1 MPDTLVCCT
10 IVDFHLHMSNML
22 KGVLLVASAAWT
34 AAQSSSEP
42 CAIVAAQLNR
52 ATNIEAQAAYECLES
67 VPVDVQGNR
76 LLLDELKN
84 IWQFQSELA
93 WLKNPGNEWE
103 WGPLD
108 IEAELDNIKS
118 NLDSFS
124 SEYAVQL
131 AIQNITIRTG
141 NFHFNYRPDILQVFR
156 FLRPFNVASISQD
169 GKSLPKLYVADDVL
183 ALAQGSSDVSE
194 ISKLNGQDPYAFLL
208 SVSWSQYIDS
218 DGLLN
223 KMVAKG
229 DTDNP
234 GSFMIQSKYDGNSTD
249 VTWANGTTV
258 SVTNLARSEQDFSR
272 VTDGQSFFNAFCTGR
287 LFAQPATASTK
298 STTGSPETDSQGPQ
312 NPASLS
318 HVISPSAPDPVPRIP
333 TGIYHLRNKRQT
345 IPSPYADAIV
355 ESQSQ
360 VVAGYYLNGN
370 GYEDV
375 AVLKI
380 ISFSNPS
387 SDIDETDFNNEF
399 QAVVSKFLES
409 CVSDNKQKL
418 IIDLRENGGGNTNLL
433 LDVFMQLFPEMVPF
447 SGQRYRATEAF
458 LKIGDAV
465 NEIRGDSSKAR
476 TFTRFTRNDIEKSN
490 IYRYWSWW
498 HFLNSDGA
506 DFKDWNDFN
515 GPVKLNGDSFTST
528 MRYNYT
534 DELSILPAGF
544 RFVNGTRPTP
554 FNASNIVM
562 YTDAL
567 CGSSCASFH
576 EELKNIA
583 GVKAVTVG
591 GRPENKP
598 IQTVT
603 GSKGGEVTPLFYWQ
617 MYAEVALNLSSLADL
632 SAFSATDSVLS
643 GIANTPQITTRAG
656 DESSRLQSQ
665 DQVRK
670 GDASGT
676 PLQYIYEASDC
687 KIFYTAETFFD
698 PDAAWKQAWDA
709 FQDEGKCVEGSTG
722 HKSSLSGGYK
732 PYGPGELK
740 AEDQPQSSADGDRPG
755 SGSDQKD
762 AASSVRIS
770 GDRKSVV

>member
-10 IVDFHLHMSNML
+10 FVDFHLRMSNML
-22 KGVLLVASAAWT
+22 KGVLLVASAAWA

-42 CAIVAAQLNR
+42 CAIVAAQLDR
-52 ATNIEAQAAYECLES
+52 ATNIEAQAAFECLES

-93 WLKNPGNEWE
+93 WLKNPGDDWE

-141 NFHFNYRPDILQVFR
+141 NFHFNYRPDILQVFK

-218 DGLLN
+218 DGLIN
-223 KMVAKG
+223 KMMAKG

-234 GSFMIQSKYDGNSTD
+234 GSFMIQSKYDGNSTE

-258 SVTNLARSEQDFSR
+258 AVTNIARSEEDFTG
-272 VTDGQSFFNAFCTGR
+272 VTDGPSFFDAFCTGR
-287 LFAQPATASTK
+287 LFAQPTTASTK
-298 STTGSPETDSQGPQ
+298 SATGSPETDGEGPKS
-312 NPASLS
+312 PASLNY
-318 HVISPSAPDPVPRIP
+318 VISPSAPDPVPRIP

-345 IPSPYADAIV
+345 IPSPYAEAVV

-370 GYEDV
+370 GYDDV

-399 QAVVSKFLES
+399 QAVVARFLES

-447 SGQRYRATEAF
+447 SAQRYRATEAF

-465 NEIRGDSSKAR
+465 NEIRGDPSKAR
-476 TFTRFTRNDIEKSN
+476 TFTRFTRSDIENSN

-515 GPVKLNGDSFTST
+515 GPVNLNGDSFTST
-528 MRYNYT
+528 MRYN
-534 DELSILPAGF
+534 
-544 RFVNGTRPTP
+544 VRP
-554 FNASNIVM
+554 
-562 YTDAL
+562 
-567 CGSSCASFH
+567 
-576 EELKNIA
+576 
-583 GVKAVTVG
+583 
-591 GRPENKP
+591 
-598 IQTVT
+598 
-603 GSKGGEVTPLFYWQ
+603 
-617 MYAEVALNLSSLADL
+617 
-632 SAFSATDSVLS
+632 
-643 GIANTPQITTRAG
+643 
-656 DESSRLQSQ
+656 
-665 DQVRK
+665 
-670 GDASGT
+670 
-676 PLQYIYEASDC
+676 
-687 KIFYTAETFFD
+687 
-698 PDAAWKQAWDA
+698 
-709 FQDEGKCVEGSTG
+709 
-722 HKSSLSGGYK
+722 
-732 PYGPGELK
+732 
-740 AEDQPQSSADGDRPG
+740 
-755 SGSDQKD
+755 
-762 AASSVRIS
+762 
-770 GDRKSVV
+770 